1 MRPLSPALQGG
12 WPDAALAG
20 RSGAVC
26 DPGSVRGGGAGGGA
40 VRLRPARAALRA
52 RLPAVLLPVPADQPA
67 HRPLRRVDG
76 RPAPLPARGVRRD
89 PRGVAAGP
97 ADDGADLGH
106 RLVRGRRGGGGGR
119 RDRAGVRR
127 ARRGRHRRVH
137 RAGGQRGAAGL
148 RPQLPDAVRGPD
160 PQRDRPQVR
169 RGGDRGRRDLLLR
182 RRELADPG
190 RPGRPVR
197 ARPHPPVRPAVD
209 PARRRRAGLRGPGCD
224 LAYAV
229 CRGQPQAAGGTHG
242 RPAAAAGADPGRGA
256 GDGARQV
263 AAWRL
268 GGGRW
273 PVTAFALTSEQ
284 QDLAERVRELA
295 SGQLRALAEAGTPG
309 QVNRELIKAMGDLG
323 LLARL
328 FPGVGAGGLSREAAA
343 MDLCLL
349 REALATQSTEAETAL
364 ALQGL
369 GSYPV
374 LQSGQ
379 EEVVR
384 RWLPAVAA
392 GDAVAAF
399 ALTEPG
405 AGSDA
410 AALALRAE
418 PDGPGWRLTGEKMWI
433 SNAPE
438 ADFYTVFARTT
449 PGAGARG
456 VSAFVVPADRPGLGG
471 EHLDMISPHPIG
483 RLVFDGVP
491 VQSAELLGEQDRGFR
506 VAMRTLDLFR
516 PSVGAF
522 AVGMAQAA
530 TDAAVAHAGTRTAFG
545 GPLKDQQAVSHLLA
559 EMATRTEAARLLVYA
574 AAAAYD
580 ATCAAGGAAGAAG
593 SAGGA
598 GGNGLAAKSAM
609 AKLFAT
615 ETAQFVVDAA
625 VQLHGA
631 RALRRGHLLEHL
643 YREVRAPRI
652 YEGASEVQRTI
663 IARELYR

>member
-1 MRPLSPALQGG
+1 M
-12 WPDAALAG
+12 
-20 RSGAVC
+20 
-26 DPGSVRGGGAGGGA
+26 
-40 VRLRPARAALRA
+40 
-52 RLPAVLLPVPADQPA
+52 
-67 HRPLRRVDG
+67 
-76 RPAPLPARGVRRD
+76 
-89 PRGVAAGP
+89 
-97 ADDGADLGH
+97 
-106 RLVRGRRGGGGGR
+106 
-119 RDRAGVRR
+119 
-127 ARRGRHRRVH
+127 
-137 RAGGQRGAAGL
+137 
-148 RPQLPDAVRGPD
+148 
-160 PQRDRPQVR
+160 
-169 RGGDRGRRDLLLR
+169 
-182 RRELADPG
+182 
-190 RPGRPVR
+190 
-197 ARPHPPVRPAVD
+197 
-209 PARRRRAGLRGPGCD
+209 
-224 LAYAV
+224 
-229 CRGQPQAAGGTHG
+229 
-242 RPAAAAGADPGRGA
+242 
-256 GDGARQV
+256 
-263 AAWRL
+263 
-268 GGGRW
+268 
-273 PVTAFALTSEQ
+273 TAFALTEEQ
-284 QDLAERVRELA
+284 QGFAERVREIA
-295 SGQLRALAEAGTPG
+295 SGQLRTLAGAGTPG
-309 QVNRELIKAMGDLG
+309 HVNRELIKAMGDLG
-323 LLARL
+323 LLPRL
-328 FPGVGAGGLSREAAA
+328 FPGQGGLGGRGAPPSGGSPGGRPPGESTA
-343 MDLCLL
+343 MDLCIL
-349 REALATQSTEAETAL
+349 RESLATQSTEAETAL

-374 LQSGQ
+374 LQSGR

-399 ALTEPG
+399 ALTEPE

-418 PDGPGWRLTGEKMWI
+418 PDGSGWRLTGEKIWI

-491 VQSAELLGEQDRGFR
+491 VQAAELLGEPDRGFR

-580 ATCAAGGAAGAAG
+580 AAAYDAATGGDARGDARGK
-593 SAGGA
+593 
-598 GGNGLAAKSAM
+598 GLAAKSAM

-625 VQLHGA
+625 VQIHGA

-663 IARELYR
+663 IARDLYR